1 MNSIWQ
7 VENNPMI
14 HDPIETKKHLAMGDA
29 CRECFTNRGL
39 TGFCKKD
46 AFWWGQPC
54 GGEPMPPS

>member
-7 VENNPMI
+7 VEN
-14 HDPIETKKHLAMGDA
+14 DPIETKKHFAMGDA

-46 AFWWGQPC
+46 AFFLWGDHVEVNH
-54 GGEPMPPS
+54 GEPMPPF